1 MNNREKIEQSVISAS
16 AYNGNDTE
24 GLLKEIEDVYKK
36 AQAFDE
42 ILEGMTNAIQH
53 SVKEGIELDEAV
65 GIMVSQV
72 IYEYKEELENEKI

>member
-1 MNNREKIEQSVISAS
+1 MNNREQIEQSVISAS

-24 GLLKEIEDVYKK
+24 GLLKEIEGVYKK

-53 SVKEGIELDEAV
+53 SVKEGIELDEAI

>member
-1 MNNREKIEQSVISAS
+1 MMNNREQIEQSVISAS

-53 SVKEGIELDEAV
+53 PVKEGIELDEAI

-72 IYEYKEELENEKI
+72 IYEYEESEE

>member
-42 ILEGMTNAIQH
+42 IRESINAQW
-53 SVKEGIELDEAV
+53 V
-65 GIMVSQV
+65 
-72 IYEYKEELENEKI
+72 EYPEDWASE

>member
-53 SVKEGIELDEAV
+53 SVKEGIELDEAI

>member
-1 MNNREKIEQSVISAS
+1 N
-16 AYNGNDTE
+16 
-24 GLLKEIEDVYKK
+24 DVYKK

-53 SVKEGIELDEAV
+53 SVKEGIELDEAI